1 MGRDGTGFNTTGIAM
16 IRRYVAM
23 TRRYVATTRR
33 YVATAV
39 RCTIAA
45 VLAAACHAGTP
56 APATRDIPA
65 ALPESL
71 GFDPARLDRVK
82 EYVASQV
89 DSAYP
94 GAVVAVGRHGRLA
107 LLAAVGHYSDGDERP
122 VEPETVYDLASL
134 TKVIGLTTACMI
146 LVQERKLDIDAP
158 AQRYVP
164 EFRGP
169 DKDKVTIRLLL
180 THSAG
185 LAADLPLFDST
196 RNRAAALTM
205 VDTSPLLSA
214 PGTRFVYS
222 DLSAIVLMQ
231 VVERIT
237 GQSLDAYLEAR
248 VFGPLGMTATRF
260 NPPPSWLGHIA
271 PTELDTMFR
280 HRLLRGEVHDESA
293 ARLGGV
299 SGNAGLFSDA
309 TDLARFATWLMGV
322 RSGVLT
328 PGHRPGGSPPGLD
341 SGTVVQFTTRQNIP
355 PGSSR
360 ALGWDTP
367 SDSGYSSAGS
377 KLSRRS
383 FGHTGYTGTS
393 IWMDPDNDL
402 FVILLTNRVNPTR
415 ANTKILQVR
424 ATVADLVADA
434 LEGGR

>member
-1 MGRDGTGFNTTGIAM
+1 M
-16 IRRYVAM
+16 
-23 TRRYVATTRR
+23 
-33 YVATAV
+33 
-39 RCTIAA
+39 
-45 VLAAACHAGTP
+45 LALTACHAGTP
-56 APATRDIPA
+56 APALRTMPA

-71 GFDPARLDRVK
+71 GLDAVRLDRVK
-82 EYVASQV
+82 EYLASQV

-107 LLAAVGHYSDGDERP
+107 LLAAVGHYADGDERP

-134 TKVIGLTTACMI
+134 TKVIGLTTACMM
-146 LVQERKLDIDAP
+146 LVQEGKLDLDAP

-169 DKDKVTIRLLL
+169 EKDKITIRLLL

-185 LAADLPLFDST
+185 LTADLPLFDST
-196 RNRAAALTM
+196 RSRAAALAL

-214 PGTRFVYS
+214 PGTTFVYS

-237 GQSLDAYLEAR
+237 GQPLDAYLEAR

-260 NPPPSWLGHIA
+260 NPPPSWLEHIA
-271 PTELDTMFR
+271 PTEVDTMFR

-309 TDLARFATWLMGV
+309 LDLARFAAWLMAV
-322 RSGVLT
+322 RTGT
-328 PGHRPGGSPPGLD
+328 PGHGPGVGLPELR
-341 SGTVVQFTTRQNIP
+341 SETVRSFTTRQNIP

-377 KLSRRS
+377 RLSRRS

-424 ATVADLVADA
+424 AAVADLVAEA
-434 LEGGR
+434 LNQSR

>member
-1 MGRDGTGFNTTGIAM
+1 MNRRDIGRTVCKAITVVVVG
-16 IRRYVAM
+16 
-23 TRRYVATTRR
+23 
-33 YVATAV
+33 
-39 RCTIAA
+39 
-45 VLAAACHAGTP
+45 ACHAGTP
-56 APATRDIPA
+56 APAHRDLPA

-107 LLAAVGHYSDGDERP
+107 LLAALGHYADGDDRP

-146 LVQERKLDIDAP
+146 LVQEGKLDLDAP

-196 RNRAAALTM
+196 RTRAAALTM

-237 GQSLDAYLEAR
+237 GQTLDAYLAAR

-260 NPPPSWLGHIA
+260 NPPRSWLDHIA

-309 TDLARFATWLMGV
+309 PDLARFASWLMAV
-322 RSGVLT
+322 RAGTQGLGPGANT
-328 PGHRPGGSPPGLD
+328 PGLRSETLM
-341 SGTVVQFTTRQNIP
+341 SFTARQNIP
-355 PGSSR
+355 PGSTR

-393 IWMDPDNDL
+393 IWMDPDNDV
-402 FVILLTNRVNPTR
+402 FIILLTNRVNPTR
-415 ANTKILQVR
+415 ANTKILEVR
-424 ATVADLVADA
+424 ARVADLAADA
-434 LEGGR
+434 MVGDGRGR

>member
-1 MGRDGTGFNTTGIAM
+1 MKRLS
-16 IRRYVAM
+16 
-23 TRRYVATTRR
+23 
-33 YVATAV
+33 
-39 RCTIAA
+39 AA
-45 VLAAACHAGTP
+45 LLLAACHAGPPTP
-56 APATRDIPA
+56 ANRAIPA
-65 ALPESL
+65 ALPESV
-71 GFDPARLDRVK
+71 GFDPARLDRVQ
-82 EYVASQV
+82 EYLASQV

-107 LLAAVGHYSDGDERP
+107 LLAAVGHYRDGDERP

-134 TKVIGLTTACMI
+134 TKVIGLTTECMI
-146 LVQERKLDIDAP
+146 LVQEGKLDLDAP
-158 AQRYVP
+158 VQRYLP

-169 DKDKVTIRLLL
+169 QKDAVTIRLLL

-196 RNRAAALTM
+196 RSRAAALTM
-205 VDTSPLLSA
+205 VDTSPLLST
-214 PGTRFVYS
+214 PGTKFVYS

-248 VFGPLGMTATRF
+248 VFGPLGMTATRY
-260 NPPPSWLGHIA
+260 NPPRNWLDRIA

-309 TDLARFATWLMGV
+309 PDLVRFAAWL
-322 RSGVLT
+322 L
-328 PGHRPGGSPPGLD
+328 
-341 SGTVVQFTTRQNIP
+341 GTVVSPSRPPAPALVRPDIVAMFVKRQGIP
-355 PGSSR
+355 PGSTR

-367 SDSGYSSAGS
+367 SDSGYSSAGTR
-377 KLSRRS
+377 LSRRS

-402 FVILLTNRVNPTR
+402 FIILLTNRVNPTR
-415 ANTKILQVR
+415 ANTKILEVR
-424 ATVADLVADA
+424 SKVADLVAEA
-434 LEGGR
+434 LVGDGRRR